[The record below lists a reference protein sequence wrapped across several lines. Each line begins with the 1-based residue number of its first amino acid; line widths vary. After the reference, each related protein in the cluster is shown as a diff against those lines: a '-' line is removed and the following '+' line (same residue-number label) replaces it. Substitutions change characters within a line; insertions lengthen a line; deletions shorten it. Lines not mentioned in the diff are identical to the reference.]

1 MRILRSVFWFATIA
15 ASIAAGFIF
24 FDQNLRAVSVE
35 FAYWSSPKIPLALA
49 LLLAFGAGVLVA
61 GLHFLLD
68 VLRMRG
74 RVRKSRRLAELLERE
89 LDALRNAPLYD
100 ELPSAPSEKSH
111 GFDRHLTH
119 EGQPE
124 ASVDLLETKRFR

>member
-1 MRILRSVFWFATIA
+1 MRVMWTLLRLLTA
-15 ASIAAGFIF
+15 AAVVAAGVVF
-24 FDQNLRAVSVE
+24 FSQNLRAVSVE

-49 LLLAFGAGVLVA
+49 LLSAFGVGVLVA

-74 RVRKSRRLAELLERE
+74 RVRKSKRLAELLERE

-100 ELPSAPSEKSH
+100 ELPSAAPETSH

-124 ASVDLLETKRFR
+124 ASVDPLETKRFR